1 LETTKQTENLLRI
14 VERKLEEA
22 GEVSIDLSTELRKLR
37 TVKLWAQLS
46 LKLQP
51 GHKATIASIQTARTL
66 IERTFYPNNC
76 LRRRVEAL

>member
-51 GHKATIASIQTARTL
+51 GH
-66 IERTFYPNNC
+66 ERTFYPNNC